1 MACDFEFPELA
12 SRNPFVRDL
21 HDLGYDTDFIGGHFV
36 LYGLPYLDQTG
47 ALKHGDL
54 FSPVNLGADCV
65 IEPPSSHQVWWR
77 GGQPHAVG
85 GCALGISPTAAAVHI
100 VPDVVTDLAF
110 SLKLLDNNHQKRN
123 YVSFQEKIETYLDV
137 IVQPAMAAYPS
148 ATPLRGIERRAAEQ
162 GSPLR
167 FPDTSSANYGMNDVA
182 DRLRGKKVAIVGLGG
197 TGSCILDFIARTHLE
212 AITLFDDDK
221 IHVHTLFRI
230 PGVLDRSLI
239 GRSKVEALA
248 KHYGTWHAGITPV
261 PERITADN
269 VECLRGL
276 DFVFVSVDDGPS
288 RRSLIDWLSNAG
300 IPYIDCGMGLNRSF
314 GGALNGVVRITG
326 IDRGAYD
333 RTVDTP
339 YLPTVNPKDAEYRKQ
354 AQIIELN
361 ALNATLAVVR
371 FKQHF
376 GLYERTD
383 EAAWYTFETAS
394 FEADAEER
402 RNP

>member
-1 MACDFEFPELA
+1 MACDFVFPELA

-21 HDLGYDTDFIGGHFV
+21 HELGYDADFVGGYFV
-36 LYGLPYLDQTG
+36 LYGLPYLDQAG
-47 ALKHGDL
+47 ALQHGDL
-54 FSPVNLGADCV
+54 FSPVTLGAEYV
-65 IEPPSSHQVWWR
+65 IEPTGTHQVWWR
-77 GGQPHAVG
+77 GGRPHGPGGAELGVG
-85 GCALGISPTAAAVHI
+85 PTAAAVQI
-100 VPDVVTDLAF
+100 VPGVTTDLAF
-110 SLKLLDNNHQKRN
+110 SLKLRDDNHQSRN
-123 YVSFQEKIETYLDV
+123 YVSFQEKIETYLNV
-137 IVQPAMAAYPS
+137 IVRPAMAAHPG

-167 FPDTSSANYGMNDVA
+167 FPDTSSANYGINDVA

-197 TGSCILDFIARTHLE
+197 TGSCILDFIARTHLDT
-212 AITLFDDDK
+212 ITLFDDDK
-221 IHVHTLFRI
+221 IHIHTLFRI
-230 PGVLDRSLI
+230 PGVI
-239 GRSKVEALA
+239 GKSAIGKPKVEALA
-248 KHYGTWHAGITPV
+248 QHYDTWHAGVTHV
-261 PERITADN
+261 PERVTADN
-269 VECLRGL
+269 VDRLCGL

-288 RRSLIDWLSNAG
+288 RRFLVDWLSSAG
-300 IPYIDCGMGLNRSF
+300 IPYVDCGMGLNRSF
-314 GGALNGVVRITG
+314 GSALNGLVRITG
-326 IDRGAYD
+326 VDRGAYD

-361 ALNATLAVVR
+361 ALNAALAVVR

-394 FEADAEER
+394 FEADAEG

>member
-21 HDLGYDTDFIGGHFV
+21 HDLGYDADFIGGYFV

-65 IEPPSSHQVWWR
+65 IEPPSNHQVWWR

-85 GCALGISPTAAAVHI
+85 GCALGISPTAAAVQI

-123 YVSFQEKIETYLDV
+123 YASFQEKIETYLDV
-137 IVQPAMAAYPS
+137 IVQPAMAAHPS

-167 FPDTSSANYGMNDVA
+167 FPDTSSANYGINDVA
-182 DRLRGKKVAIVGLGG
+182 DRLRGKKVAIIGLGG
-197 TGSCILDFIARTHLE
+197 TGSCILDFIVRTHLDS
-212 AITLFDDDK
+212 IMLFDDDK

-230 PGVLDRSLI
+230 PGAI
-239 GRSKVEALA
+239 GRNAIGKSKVEALA
-248 KHYGTWHAGITPV
+248 QYYDTWHAGVTPV

-269 VECLRGL
+269 VDRLRGL
-276 DFVFVSVDDGPS
+276 DFVFVSVDDGPA
-288 RRSLIDWLSNAG
+288 RRFLVDWLTTAG
-300 IPYIDCGMGLNRSF
+300 IPFADCGMGLNRSF

-326 IDRGAYD
+326 VDRGAYD

-339 YLPTVNPKDAEYRKQ
+339 YLPTLNPEDAEYRKQ
-354 AQIIELN
+354 AQIVELN
-361 ALNATLAVVR
+361 ALNAALAVVR

-394 FEADAEER
+394 FEADAEG
-402 RNP
+402 RNL

>member
-1 MACDFEFPELA
+1 MACDSVFLELA

-21 HDLGYDTDFIGGHFV
+21 HELGYDADFVGGHFA
-36 LYGLPYLDQTG
+36 LYGLPYLDQAG
-47 ALKHGDL
+47 ALQHGDL
-54 FSPVNLGADCV
+54 FSPVNLGADYV
-65 IEPPSSHQVWWR
+65 IEPSSTHQVWWR
-77 GGQPHAVG
+77 GGRPHAMG
-85 GCALGISPTAAAVHI
+85 GTALGISPTAATVQI

-110 SLKLLDNNHQKRN
+110 SLKLLDDNHQRRN

-137 IVQPAMAAYPS
+137 IVRPAMAAHPS

-167 FPDTSSANYGMNDVA
+167 FPDTSSANYGINDVA

-197 TGSCILDFIARTHLE
+197 TGSCILDFIVRTHLDS
-212 AITLFDDDK
+212 ITLFDDDK

-230 PGVLDRSLI
+230 PGVMGRSVI
-239 GRSKVEALA
+239 GKSKVEALA
-248 KHYGTWHAGITPV
+248 KHYDTWHAGITPIC
-261 PERITADN
+261 ERVTADN
-269 VECLRGL
+269 VERLGGL

-288 RRSLIDWLSNAG
+288 RCFLIDWLSNAG
-300 IPYIDCGMGLNRSF
+300 IAYVDCGMGLNRSF

-326 IDRGAYD
+326 IDRPAYD

-339 YLPTVNPKDAEYRKQ
+339 YLPTVNSKDAEYRKQ

-361 ALNATLAVVR
+361 ALNAALAVVR

-376 GLYERTD
+376 GLYERTN

-394 FEADAEER
+394 FEADAEGW
-402 RNP
+402 NQ